1 MARNYWKSSSRTLV
15 LRNRS
20 RSVVFETHF
29 ESLRKWSKSHL
40 KVRFERRHLIWMVT
54 LKSGKANDERHFEQR
69 DPSFSKRLHSCCLFS
84 ENVRGNLSLAWFKLF
99 SLYKQNNLC
108 RAVKL
113 SCYFEGSDRCRNS
126 LKWVF
131 GHSLCSH
138 YCSGFKLILIFCSA
152 WPHSRKVVFKRAIWL
167 NTFYIICFQCLCT
180 I

>member
-69 DPSFSKRLHSCCLFS
+69 DPSFSKRLHSCCLFFPRTY
-84 ENVRGNLSLAWFKLF
+84 EVICHWLGLSYFRYT
-99 SLYKQNNLC
+99 S
-108 RAVKL
+108 RTISAVL
-113 SCYFEGSDRCRNS
+113 LNF
-126 LKWVF
+126 
-131 GHSLCSH
+131 
-138 YCSGFKLILIFCSA
+138 
-152 WPHSRKVVFKRAIWL
+152 RAISRDQTAVGILWSEFLGTLFVLTIVRAL
-167 NTFYIICFQCLCT
+167 N
-180 I
+180 